1 MTDTG
6 IILIAHPSC
15 AGNSGFLAYPEFDAA
30 LQSALESGL
39 TVFVVLDRCHE
50 LWESRLEALGIQ
62 WGVCPDS
69 DAGLAHCV
77 AYGIHCNQDKKAW
90 IVDIASAPYTKP
102 ESYVSLSE
110 AMASFEI
117 ATLQPS
123 PKFTGNGRSERQFPV
138 AFRASMGFKLLDPK
152 SGLIDGFDSP
162 EWMQT
167 PENQSDWQR
176 LLVKNPTLPTA

>member
-6 IILIAHPSC
+6 IILIAHPNGTGS
-15 AGNSGFLAYPEFDAA
+15 SGFLAYPEFDAA
-30 LQSALESGL
+30 LGSALDSRL
-39 TVFVVLDRCHE
+39 DTFVVLNRAHP
-50 LWESRLEALGIQ
+50 LWESRLNTLGIQ
-62 WGVCPDS
+62 WGICPDS
-69 DAGLAHCV
+69 DGGLPYCV
-77 AYGIHCNQDKKAW
+77 AYGVHCNQDKKAW
-90 IVDIASAPYTKP
+90 IIDIAAAPYTKP
-102 ESYVSLSE
+102 ESYASLAE
-110 AMASFEI
+110 AMTSFEI

-123 PKFTGNGRSERQFPV
+123 PKITGNSRSERQFPV
-138 AFRASMGFKLLDPK
+138 AFQASMGFKLLNPK